1 MDSTNKK
8 IKLTRKTVAKTTVR
22 KDEDDLESA
31 TSTAKKRTY
40 DEYLQDHVNDSP
52 RTIIKVLYKSRECSY
67 IS

>member
-1 MDSTNKK
+1 MDSTTKK
-8 IKLTRKTVAKTTVR
+8 IKLTCKTVVKTTVR
-22 KDEDDLESA
+22 KDEDT

-40 DEYLQDHVNDSP
+40 DEYLQDHTNDSP